1 MTPDEQKRRNYLIV
15 GMVGGFI
22 LPLAGMFGAVIFW
35 SQGDRP
41 AATQVAAASTLGL
54 VAYLVAIGVL

>member
-1 MTPDEQKRRNYLIV
+1 
-15 GMVGGFI
+15 MVGGFI

-41 AATQVAAASTLGL
+41 AAMQVAAASTLGL
-54 VAYLVAIGVL
+54 VAYLVAFGVL